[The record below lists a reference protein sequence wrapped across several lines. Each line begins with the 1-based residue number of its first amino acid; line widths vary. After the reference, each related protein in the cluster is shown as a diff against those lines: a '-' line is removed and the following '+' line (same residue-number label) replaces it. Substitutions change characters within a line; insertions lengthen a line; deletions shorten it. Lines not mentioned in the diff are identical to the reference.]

1 MGSIGNGFTVET
13 LLTISI
19 AQYSSVELA
28 LKLCVALMAMVA
40 FLLVASTTCVDR
52 HARFPLL
59 FGGAALGGATWFE
72 SGVWSGWKQAFELA
86 GTSYC
91 VTGQLLP
98 GEDRLMAWIVGVPA
112 ILCCFGM
119 VSLTLMKDRKESM
132 GDKEEVSHSIMGRL
146 VLILVFLALASM
158 FSTTLAA
165 LLLLGTGW
173 LLCIRLP
180 RSVSS
185 PTSSPDKKAPWTPWI
200 LWTYS
205 TRWAVV
211 SILLAEVILLL
222 SSYHLLPSG
231 KTTDATLV
239 CSEIIRCIADLLSFV
254 IPGVL
259 LLATV
264 LQSSKTLAVGS
275 EPTTKTP
282 SHSLREK
289 KAAVRATGESN
300 PQTGLFG

>member
-1 MGSIGNGFTVET
+1 
-13 LLTISI
+13 
-19 AQYSSVELA
+19 
-28 LKLCVALMAMVA
+28 
-40 FLLVASTTCVDR
+40 
-52 HARFPLL
+52 
-59 FGGAALGGATWFE
+59 
-72 SGVWSGWKQAFELA
+72 
-86 GTSYC
+86 
-91 VTGQLLP
+91 
-98 GEDRLMAWIVGVPA
+98 
-112 ILCCFGM
+112 
-119 VSLTLMKDRKESM
+119 
-132 GDKEEVSHSIMGRL
+132 MGRL
-146 VLILVFLALASM
+146 VLILVFLALASL

-185 PTSSPDKKAPWTPWI
+185 PTSSPDKKAPWI

-254 IPGVL
+254 IPGFL

-282 SHSLREK
+282 SNSLREK

-300 PQTGLFG
+300 PQIGLFG